1 MRIGG
6 TFLYTFGNPTGR
18 LAVTFATPTHVCF
31 AMNIRFATTAG
42 IISLLAALSGCG
54 EKCEG
59 VDCPPCNAFMNDI
72 VVAFDRDSLQAGFRK
87 AEIDGG
93 YAVRYA
99 APGFSA
105 PIDTVRQTRDGI
117 DFYRGLI
124 SLRTL
129 AVGLGRPPGAPQAY
143 NYRFVL
149 PALNRT
155 YDLAN
160 IELQTGP
167 SDTGDCCGCG
177 KNERRRFTLNGVPV
191 VLDGNANN
199 ERPGVFR
206 R

>member
-1 MRIGG
+1 
-6 TFLYTFGNPTGR
+6 
-18 LAVTFATPTHVCF
+18 
-31 AMNIRFATTAG
+31 MNIRFATYTG
-42 IISLLAALSGCG
+42 IIPLLAALGGCG

-59 VDCPPCNAFMNDI
+59 VDCPPCSPFTDDI
-72 VVAFDRDSLQAGFRK
+72 VVVFDRDSLQAGFRK

-93 YAVRYA
+93 YAVRFA
-99 APGFSA
+99 APGFNA
-105 PIDTVRQTRDGI
+105 PTDTVRQTRDGLN
-117 DFYRGLI
+117 FYRGLI

-129 AVGLGRPPGAPQAY
+129 AGLGRPPGASQTALAAS

-155 YDLAN
+155 YDLGN

-167 SDTGDCCGCG
+167 SDAGDCCNCG
-177 KNERRRFTLNGVPV
+177 KNVRRRFTLNGVPV

-199 ERPGVFR
+199 EHPGVLR